1 MTSGLSAN
9 HPVDDSSPL
18 GGLREPGREV
28 AVSERVDVIVCGGG
42 PAGLMAATAAAR
54 LGARTLL
61 VERHG
66 FLGGMA
72 TAGMVGPMSKFNLG
86 GKRIVGGLPEEF
98 LRDIHALGGAIIDLP
113 SGNIPYDPEV
123 YKLAAQRLALAA
135 SVDILLHAQVVGAHW
150 EEKRPGR
157 LSHVMIETKS
167 GRQAVAAG
175 IVIDATGTGDLISR
189 TRLPCEM
196 RNRRSGGELQPMT
209 LYFRLGGVD
218 TSQLTLLMSQDGTKY
233 AHPGLRAVLDAEV
246 AAGRLRNFG
255 GPWAVHGSTLR
266 AGEVSVNA
274 TRYSGNAADAR
285 DLTRAEL
292 MLREDVQ
299 VIVEAFRRAAPAFR
313 NCYLIDTA
321 PQVGIRETRSIRG
334 LYTMTLEDV
343 LTPRGFP
350 DTVAKGG
357 HPVDIHRASDSRQHA
372 QFITEAY
379 DIPYGTLVPEGSE
392 NVLVAGGLVS
402 ATREA
407 FGSIRVQAQ
416 CMALGQAAGTAATL
430 CLQNGLGVAELDGA
444 ELRARLAAAGAIV

>member
-1 MTSGLSAN
+1 MTSGLTATPSS
-9 HPVDDSSPL
+9 DESSPRS
-18 GGLREPGREV
+18 GLRESHDIM
-28 AVSERVDVIVCGGG
+28 VSDHVDVVVCGGG

-54 LGARTLL
+54 MGAKTLL

-72 TAGMVGPMSKFNLG
+72 TAAMVGPMSKFNLG

-98 LRDIHALGGAIIDLP
+98 LQNLHALGGAIIDLP
-113 SGNIPYDPEV
+113 SGNIPYDPEL

-135 SVDILLHAQVVGAHW
+135 GVDVLLHAYVAGAQW
-150 EEKRPGR
+150 EENRPGR
-157 LSHVMIETKS
+157 LSHVLLETKS
-167 GRQAVAAG
+167 GRQAVAARM
-175 IVIDATGTGDLISR
+175 IIDATGTGDLISR

-196 RNRRSGGELQPMT
+196 RNQRSGGELQPMT

-218 TSQLTLLMSQDGTKY
+218 TSGLTLLMAQDGTKY
-233 AHPGLRAVLDAEV
+233 ASPELRAVLNEEV

-266 AGEVSVNA
+266 AGEVSINA
-274 TRYSGNAADAR
+274 TRFSGNAADAR
-285 DLTRAEL
+285 DITRAEL
-292 MLREDVQ
+292 TLREEVH

-334 LYTMTLEDV
+334 LYTMTLDDV
-343 LTPRGFP
+343 LTPRSFP

-372 QFITEAY
+372 QFITEPY
-379 DIPYGTLVPEGSE
+379 DIPYRTLVPEGSE

-416 CMALGQAAGTAATL
+416 CMALGQAAGTAAAL
-430 CLQNGLGVAELDGA
+430 CLEQGRNVGELDGA
-444 ELRARLAAAGAIV
+444 ELRQRLAAAGAIV

>member
-1 MTSGLSAN
+1 MNGPTELPPSSGI
-9 HPVDDSSPL
+9 
-18 GGLREPGREV
+18 REPARETGVV
-28 AVSERVDVIVCGGG
+28 ARVDVLVCGGG
-42 PAGLMAATAAAR
+42 PAGLIAATAAGR
-54 LGARTLL
+54 LGAKTLL

-72 TAGMVGPMSKFNLG
+72 TAAMVGPMSKFNLN
-86 GKRIVGGLPEEF
+86 GKRIVGGVPAEF
-98 LRDIHALGGAIIDLP
+98 VQNLHALGGAIIDLP
-113 SGNIPYDPEV
+113 SGNIPYDPEI
-123 YKLAAQRLALAA
+123 YKLGAQRLVLDAG
-135 SVDILLHAQVVGAHW
+135 VDILLHAQVSGAHG
-150 EEKRPGR
+150 EPSRPGR
-157 LSHVMIETKS
+157 ISHVLIETKS
-167 GRQAVAAG
+167 GRVAVEAG
-175 IVIDATGTGDLISR
+175 AIIDATGTGDLISR

-196 RNRRSGGELQPMT
+196 RNRREGGELQPMT

-218 TSQLTLLMSQDGTKY
+218 TSGLTLLMSQDGTKY
-233 AHPGLRAVLDAEV
+233 AHPELRALLSEEV

-274 TRYSGNAADAR
+274 TRFSGNAADAR

-292 MLREDVQ
+292 VLREEVHA
-299 VIVEAFRRAAPAFR
+299 IVAAFRRAAPAFR
-313 NCYLIDTA
+313 NCHLLDTA
-321 PQVGIRETRSIRG
+321 PQVGIRETRCIRG
-334 LYTMTLEDV
+334 LYTMTLDDV

-372 QFITEAY
+372 QFITQAY
-379 DIPYGTLVPEGSE
+379 DIPYRALVPEGSE

-416 CMALGQAAGTAATL
+416 CMALGQAAGSAAAFAIR
-430 CLQNGLGVAELDGA
+430 QGRSVSELDGA
-444 ELRARLAAAGAIV
+444 ALRQHLGAVGAIV

>member
-1 MTSGLSAN
+1 MTSSVNLSSVESLPLSGIFESAREI
-9 HPVDDSSPL
+9 PVC
-18 GGLREPGREV
+18 
-28 AVSERVDVIVCGGG
+28 ARVDVLVCGGG

-54 LGARTLL
+54 MGAKTLL

-72 TAGMVGPMSKFNLG
+72 TAAMVGPMSKFNLG

-98 LRDIHALGGAIIDLP
+98 VQTLHALGGAIVDLP
-113 SGNIPYDPEV
+113 SGNVPYDPEV
-123 YKLAAQRLALAA
+123 YKLAAQRLVLEAG
-135 SVDILLHAQVVGAHW
+135 VDTLLHAQVAGAHS

-157 LSHVMIETKS
+157 ISHVMIETKS
-167 GRQAVAAG
+167 GRQAVAAKV
-175 IVIDATGTGDLISR
+175 IIDATGTGDLISR
-189 TRLPCEM
+189 TDLPCEM
-196 RNRRSGGELQPMT
+196 RNQRSSGDLQPMT

-218 TSQLTLLMSQDGTKY
+218 TSGLTLLMSQDGTKY
-233 AHPGLRAVLDAEV
+233 AHPELRAVLHEEV
-246 AAGRLRNFG
+246 TAGRLRNFG

-274 TRYSGNAADAR
+274 TRFSGNAADAR

-292 MLREDVQ
+292 VLREEVH
-299 VIVEAFRRAAPAFR
+299 VIIAAFRRAAPAFR
-313 NCYLIDTA
+313 HCFLIDTA

-334 LYTMTLEDV
+334 LYTMTLDDV

-357 HPVDIHRASDSRQHA
+357 HPVDIHRATDSRQHA
-372 QFITEAY
+372 QFITEPY
-379 DIPYGTLVPEGSE
+379 DIPYRALVPDGSE

-416 CMALGQAAGTAATL
+416 CMALGQAAGTAAAM
-430 CLQNGLGVAELDGA
+430 CIQNRQSVSELDGA
-444 ELRARLAAAGAIV
+444 RLRQHLSAAGAIV